1 MNKYIVSIVCVF
13 LLHINFSFSQ
23 SCNVQMFEDK
33 AIISFSSTM
42 VKGSSI
48 KYFMKDKMKNRWIEI
63 KSVSGDAGLIMT
75 EQKTYVGI
83 WDHLKDC
90 QIKDIEAVKV
100 RIQSV
105 DGTEEE
111 LLGQINQP
119 SNTEA
124 KVFDF
129 TETKATYPGGEEGM
143 YAELRRNLVY
153 PELEKTNGIQGT
165 VYVSFVVQADG
176 AVSDVQILRGVKD
189 GPGFNRAA
197 ILAIASLSKRFYPAT
212 MNGNPVKFRM
222 NVPIRFS
229 LK

>member
-1 MNKYIVSIVCVF
+1 M
-13 LLHINFSFSQ
+13 
-23 SCNVQMFEDK
+23 
-33 AIISFSSTM
+33 
-42 VKGSSI
+42 
-48 KYFMKDKMKNRWIEI
+48 YFMKDKMKNRWIEI
-63 KSVSGDAGLIMT
+63 RSVSGDAGLIMT

-111 LLGQINQP
+111 LLGQINQL

-124 KVFDF
+124 KVYDF
-129 TETKATYPGGEEGM
+129 AQTKATYPGGDEAM
-143 YAELRRNLVY
+143 YAELLENLVY
-153 PELEKTNGIQGT
+153 PELEKENRIQGT

-176 AVSDVQILRGVKD
+176 AVSDIKIIRGVKD
-189 GPGFNRAA
+189 APGFDRAA

-212 MNGNPVKFRM
+212 MNGNPVKLRM
-222 NVPIRFS
+222 TVPIQFS